1 MDSWLII
8 ALENSGNFANTSTII
23 KELNEYKTWSEDA
36 LEILMD
42 IAIDNSQV
50 FCILDDSDVKRFY
63 KKLISKYEVLSD
75 RALMVQD
82 EINDNDE

>member
-1 MDSWLII
+1 MS
-8 ALENSGNFANTSTII
+8 
-23 KELNEYKTWSEDA
+23 EYKTWSEDE

-42 IAIDNSQV
+42 IAIDNSRV

-63 KKLISKYEVLSD
+63 KKLISKYEVFSD

-82 EINDNDE
+82 EINDNEE